1 MIFKGFHA
9 FKIQIPKTASRPV
22 GEKNHRRI
30 QLTCIFFINL
40 VKNITKNTKIQQ
52 FLFKKCHGDKIHR
65 IGDKNHRS
73 KGAALRILFGICL
86 AFLYKGRMVYAQ
98 HLSRLS
104 HGTLVLYGAQDY
116 GLFISRDEIL

>member
-52 FLFKKCHGDKIHR
+52 FLFKNHPVINFTALVIKITTQ
-65 IGDKNHRS
+65 
-73 KGAALRILFGICL
+73 GAALRILFGICL